1 MERTSMSDQP
11 KPRKKYVYP
20 YIPKSHKKPTACLC
34 GRPGYRYKS
43 GGWLCERCDKI
54 EDENGRRISKKNWK
68 TQQPNAKYADTY
80 ACGIRGLE

>member
-1 MERTSMSDQP
+1 MSDQP

-34 GRPGYRYKS
+34 GGKGYRFKN
-43 GGWLCERCDKI
+43 GWICERCDKI

>member
-1 MERTSMSDQP
+1 MSDETKTEKP
-11 KPRKKYVYP
+11 KKKYSYP
-20 YIPKSHKKPTACLC
+20 YVPKSHKRPTACLC
-34 GRPGYRYKS
+34 GGAGYRFKN
-43 GGWLCERCDKI
+43 GWICERCDKI

>member
-1 MERTSMSDQP
+1 MSDQQTP
-11 KPRKKYVYP
+11 TKPRKKYHQP
-20 YIPKSHKKPTACLC
+20 YVPKRHQKPTACLC
-34 GRPGYRYKS
+34 GGKGYRFKN
-43 GGWLCERCDKI
+43 GWICERCDKI